1 MPLLRPSASLPP
13 AWPPPAW
20 PPPTQ
25 PRPNSVPATAH
36 RTQAA
41 AKARLSR
48 SDIVIAAILFS
59 GLALILALAAAVM
72 VQPSLITTFA
82 AAWLPLVVIGFT
94 STVGG
99 LWWLWRLPR

>member
-1 MPLLRPSASLPP
+1 MPLLPPSASLPP

-25 PRPNSVPATAH
+25 PRPNAVPAAAP
-36 RTQAA
+36 RTQATT
-41 AKARLSR
+41 ARLSR

-82 AAWLPLVVIGFT
+82 AAWLPLVVIGFA